1 MEGKAGILIQL
12 QQLND
17 KLRLAGM
24 RVLELEKNIS
34 AKSNEI
40 VFLKNELKNAETENK
55 NLSKNQRLIEKDLEN
70 KVFLPKLVKKTAI
83 TSSDTDSV
91 KQLLEEY
98 IKELDYCISQL
109 ES

>member
-1 MEGKAGILIQL
+1 MIGKASILIQL

-17 KLRLAGM
+17 KLRLASM
-24 RVLELEKNIS
+24 RVIELEKTIS
-34 AKSNEI
+34 TKSNEI
-40 VFLKNELKNAETENK
+40 DFLKNELKNAETENK

-83 TSSDTDSV
+83 TTSDSDSV

-98 IKELDYCISQL
+98 IKELDYCITQL
-109 ES
+109 NS